1 MHISAHRCIH
11 TQTHMHT
18 WARTHTHTHSLVV
31 TTMLKCC
38 CFFFSDKFH
47 QMKACADT
55 YYIVVIEDTGTG
67 QVIGSASLIKE
78 HKFIHSAT
86 AVRWPF

>member
-1 MHISAHRCIH
+1 MHTHTDTYAHRG
-11 TQTHMHT
+11 
-18 WARTHTHTHSLVV
+18 THTHTHSLVV